1 MPCPVGTTLRTLPLR
16 VAPLPG
22 EAIDSWL
29 EALAARHRAT
39 FGAVLA
45 QCDLHASD
53 VSGLG
58 LLAPPSSTVDD
69 IAFVTGVAS
78 DVVQDLTLPLGDVRG
93 RGHRYRHCWGWRTSS
108 RYCPHCLTE
117 TGGRWKLSWR
127 HNTTFAC
134 TAHHCLLVDSCPG
147 CHQALRVRSPRMDV
161 VPVSGC
167 CANSSQYRRPE
178 ATARC
183 GADLTAATSAP
194 LGSDHRILHAQQRL
208 DALRTILSD
217 IRAVDSCTAR
227 DTPALSDITELARW
241 MVSAVHPVQ
250 LGDILLSVGGTPP
263 ADLPNELATFNVPHA
278 AVDPGVATIAVGYT
292 LALAVLEE
300 TPGEA
305 RNLLQ
310 DIMSTAIPGRLT
322 RSGAG
327 VMHARLSA
335 RADVVYAAAFERAYN
350 DRRVQF
356 RLAASAARNSAALKI
371 SGTGWRR

>member
-108 RYCPHCLTE
+108 RYCPRCLTE

-147 CHQALRVRSPRMDV
+147 CHQALRVRSPRV
-161 VPVSGC
+161 GSVPVLGR
-167 CANSSQYRRPE
+167 CANPRQPRKL
-178 ATARC
+178 
-183 GADLTAATSAP
+183 GAIAKCDVDLTAATTTP
-194 LGSDHRILHAQQRL
+194 LCPDHPILHTQQHL
-208 DALRTILSD
+208 AALRAEPSVTG
-217 IRAVDSCTAR
+217 
-227 DTPALSDITELARW
+227 ALGDITELARW

-263 ADLPNELATFNVPHA
+263 ADLPSELATFNVPHA
-278 AVDPGVATIAVGYT
+278 AVDPGVATTAVGYT

-322 RSGAG
+322 RSGSG
-327 VMHARLSA
+327 VMHVRLTA
-335 RADVVYAAAFERAYN
+335 RADAVYTAAFERAYN

-371 SGTGWRR
+371 SGTGWTR